1 MIQKSIEISFFF
13 LQEVVEMEKLL
24 IKFEK
29 INLDQCYKSELNLSH
44 KEKKTKLKFK
54 LKNNVDHIKRRLRKL
69 EITLFFLR
77 EKAIIAKKK

>member
-1 MIQKSIEISFFF
+1 
-13 LQEVVEMEKLL
+13 MEKLL

-29 INLDQCYKSELNLSH
+29 INLDQCYKNELNLSH
-44 KEKKTKLKFK
+44 REKKTKLKCK

-77 EKAIIAKKK
+77 EKAIIAKKTNDLLKYEGY